1 MPSGFGFGFMTML
14 NLEPLI
20 HKHSGKIWGQR
31 PKKKSVY
38 NYNTTTKTMP
48 VFKQTH
54 QKKLTEKKIQKKKT
68 SSMGMLFVSKWWC
81 PHCHFTTTNQC
92 PISIPTL
99 TTTGPQS
106 TVSILLYHFL
116 KLITESLIFIFTSC
130 ITVSDH
136 HYFHLTS
143 TQLDDGAVGQTMS
156 GKCFLWFFLFI
167 SFKHGWYMTFLQD
180 STFFFSIMFYFC
192 YL

>member
-1 MPSGFGFGFMTML
+1 
-14 NLEPLI
+14 
-20 HKHSGKIWGQR
+20 
-31 PKKKSVY
+31 
-38 NYNTTTKTMP
+38 MP

-54 QKKLTEKKIQKKKT
+54 QKKLTEKKIQKKKKT

-143 TQLDDGAVGQTMS
+143 TQLGDGAVGQTMS
-156 GKCFLWFFLFI
+156 GKCFSWFSSFPSNMDDTWLFCKTALSSFLLCSIFAI
-167 SFKHGWYMTFLQD
+167 FNADDTFSWCFSFPFHFLKHMDYTWHPCCYIPHV
-180 STFFFSIMFYFC
+180 FSPS
-192 YL
+192 YLNE